1 MTVKTAIG
9 NITATKE
16 TLNALSIYL
25 DDAGKFNEARGYRG
39 LAKQCTETAK
49 EILDALSQVGF
60 YDEIIV
66 GK

>member
-25 DDAGKFNEARGYRG
+25 DDAGKFNETLGCRG
-39 LAKQCTETAK
+39 LAKQCAKAAK
-49 EILDALSQVGF
+49 EIMGALDQIGF
-60 YDEIIV
+60 YENNT
-66 GK
+66 